1 MLTRFMVLS
10 FLLLLSPLTHGKC
23 ELKGHPEL
31 AQEVLAE
38 IKKTFNSCST
48 NIHLTFDDGPSAQHT
63 SVLLKELKARKVR
76 ASFFITTTNLDP
88 KHSHYS
94 ENKKIA
100 EAILSEGHLM
110 ANHGHDHAAYDL
122 RMNAEGKVLEAGFSQ
137 NQREAQLKKS
147 IDLLD
152 SATKGKFSKQSL
164 KLFRFP
170 YGRGA
175 MPSQREL
182 QEMARSGQIKLSS
195 SDYASQLKEYRGQS
209 ASLQTLAG
217 QGFSHLG
224 WNHDS
229 QDSSHGA
236 NMPGK
241 DVLKKYILNNLKSFC
256 ASKAPMQVALFHDI
270 KAMNTVAIPVL
281 VDVGQCLG
289 MNFVSAQEMEK
300 QKASLV
306 DRGVYIPKKA
316 TEEAPFRNM
325 EDLLS
330 SIMQDGV
337 KVGCEEEERDKSCY
351 SAQYQRSYA
360 HCSGGE
366 SICFEGKWYSKT
378 DPLVESCRL
387 P

>member
-1 MLTRFMVLS
+1 MLTRFMV
-10 FLLLLSPLTHGKC
+10 FLFFILLTPIAHAKC
-23 ELKGHPEL
+23 ELKGHADL

-38 IKKTFNSCST
+38 IKKSHNSCNS
-48 NIHLTFDDGPSAQHT
+48 NVHLTFDDGPSAQYT
-63 SVLLKELKARKVR
+63 ASLLKELKSRNVK
-76 ASFFITTTNLDP
+76 ASFFLTTTNLEP
-88 KHSHYS
+88 KHPKYS

-100 EAILSEGHLM
+100 QTILSEGHLM
-110 ANHGHDHAAYDL
+110 ANHGHEHAAYDL
-122 RMNAEGKVLEAGFSQ
+122 RMNAEGRVLETGFSQ
-137 NQREAQLKKS
+137 NERESQLKRS
-147 IDLLD
+147 IDLLN
-152 SATKGKFSKQSL
+152 SATNGKFSQQSL

-182 QEMARSGQIKLSS
+182 QEMMKKGEIRLTS
-195 SDYASQLKEYRGQS
+195 SDYASQLKEYRSQS
-209 ASLQTLAG
+209 AALQTLAG
-217 QGFSHLG
+217 HGFSHLG

-236 NMPGK
+236 KMPGR
-241 DVLKKYILNNLKSFC
+241 DVLKKYIVNNLKAFC
-256 ASKAPMQVALFHDI
+256 SSKAPVQVALYHDI
-270 KAMNTVAIPVL
+270 KAMNTIAIPVL
-281 VDVGQCLG
+281 IDIGQCLG
-289 MNFVSAQEMEK
+289 LNFVSAQEMEK

-306 DRGVYIPKKA
+306 SRGVYIPKKT
-316 TEEAPFRNM
+316 TEEAPFKNM

-337 KVGCEEEERDKSCY
+337 KVECEEEDKDKNCFSP
-351 SAQYQRSYA
+351 QYQRSYA

-378 DPLVESCRL
+378 DPMVESCKL